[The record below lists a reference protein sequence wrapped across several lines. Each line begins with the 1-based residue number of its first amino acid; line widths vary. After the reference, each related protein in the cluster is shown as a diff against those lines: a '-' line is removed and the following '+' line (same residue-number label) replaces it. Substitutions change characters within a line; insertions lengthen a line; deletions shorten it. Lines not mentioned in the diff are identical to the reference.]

1 MKINREII
9 VNGVSQNVEYELT
22 GVELE
27 RCFNE
32 YRHTRIA
39 DEVRRQLRDGEDEY
53 DVDAIPEHIIGE
65 IASDIEYDLD
75 NDTFDTIVLQNISAY
90 KGKLEQYKC
99 KWKVFSKRVTMTA
112 THEYTIKAKSE
123 ADAETIFERWSESN
137 AKQILEDLT
146 EDADQ
151 EAEFEYDCV
160 DEEPDCDPDY
170 ADLAEEW

>member
-1 MKINREII
+1 MKISREII
-9 VNGVSQNVEYELT
+9 VNGVSQNIEYELT

-39 DEVRRQLRDGEDEY
+39 NEVRRQLRDGEY
-53 DVDAIPEHIIGE
+53 DADAIPEHIIGE
-65 IASDIEYDLD
+65 IVHDIEYDLD
-75 NDTFDTIVLQNISAY
+75 DDTFDTIVLQNISAH

-123 ADAETIFERWSESN
+123 ADAEAIFERWSESN

-160 DEEPDCDPDY
+160 DEEPGCDPDY
-170 ADLAEEW
+170 ADIEEE

>member
-1 MKINREII
+1 MKISREII

-39 DEVRRQLRDGEDEY
+39 DEVRRQLRDGEDVY

-65 IASDIEYDLD
+65 IVHDIEYDLD
-75 NDTFDTIVLQNISAY
+75 DDTFDTIVLQNISAHKGSLEKY
-90 KGKLEQYKC
+90 KGT
-99 KWKVFSKRVTMTA
+99 WKVFSKRVTMTA

-123 ADAETIFERWSESN
+123 ADAEDIFERWSESN
-137 AKQILEDLT
+137 AKQILADLT
-146 EDADQ
+146 EYADT

-160 DEEPDCDPDY
+160 DEEPSCDPDY
-170 ADLAEEW
+170 ADIEEE